1 MKQKLIKAVNVE
13 TGETVEFASQKEATD
28 YFKGIYGDKITNS
41 SIVAMLK
48 QKKAYKGI
56 WQVNYI
62 GDGNLTKIC
71 KHCGKKFKT
80 GRNQKVFCSAICRE
94 EYITEQ
100 KLSKKPIQNKTPK
113 EKELIHKLYVM
124 LTPLRT
130 AK

>member
-1 MKQKLIKAVNVE
+1 MEQNLIIAKNIK
-13 TGETVEFASQKEATD
+13 TGEVVEFATQKEATD

-41 SIVAMLK
+41 NVVAMLK

-62 GDGNLTKIC
+62 GDGKLTKIC
-71 KHCGKKFKT
+71 EHCGKKFKT
-80 GRNQKVFCSAICRE
+80 GRNQKVFCSATCRE

-100 KLSKKPIQNKTPK
+100 KLSKKTIQNKTPK

-130 AK
+130 TK